1 MFSSD
6 KPIIKME
13 ADMLNR
19 AVFAKQLAKAIL
31 SYSKTDNFTIGLCG
45 KWGSGKT
52 SIINMAVE
60 EIQNLSKGK
69 TVDERMVIVHFNPWN
84 YSDRNQLISQ
94 FFQTIF
100 TELKVKNESEQLR
113 EAGDALEKYSG
124 LLEYT
129 TYIPGIGKYLSPII
143 NAISNVGEKV
153 SDIAEEKASLSNQKR
168 VVIEALAKQTQ
179 KILIIID
186 DIDRLNNDQIRL
198 IFQLVNSVAG
208 FPNMIYLLAFD
219 KSVVIRALEDE
230 QNCNGEEYLEKIIQ
244 VPFDIPEVKHSQL
257 QNIFFDRIQSILL
270 QEDYEF
276 DQSHLGS
283 VYNNCIAPFLES
295 IRDVN
300 RICNVFAFKYGL
312 MNREANW
319 IDLLAITT
327 VQICAPT
334 IFDWIKVRRTTLV
347 GNSETAGGIT
357 GTATKE
363 NRENYFSEI
372 KEIYPSNPNLAI
384 DIIQTLFPRFAWIT
398 GRTLSYEALEELQ
411 RNKRIASDR
420 CFSLYFS
427 LDLEEVEV
435 STSQIY
441 ASIKDFTK
449 EHLHRFLITLSECDV
464 IEYYLRELRV
474 RVNEIPDD
482 RVIMFFEELIS
493 LEYKDATNAG
503 IFSRVVNP
511 EYIGYDICFR
521 LLRRLDQSSCFSV
534 LFDGITHATLSSIS
548 MYARIIRDI
557 EHGYGHI
564 DGGSNPI
571 KCIVTEEQLAQLE
584 SKLLSTFKVFSESD
598 EMFCSPR
605 FDEIMPT
612 WHHLDPESLISYEKK
627 SVQDINNIPAFIKRR
642 TGSWQSTTEGGPV
655 YSEKYYCDVITLEN
669 LYKAVKQLI
678 DSTEF
683 ASISEELQNLTYG
696 FFLWYNSKDREQNS
710 HISNKTIREK
720 RKQLEGIK

>member
-6 KPIIKME
+6 KPILKME

-45 KWGSGKT
+45 KWGAGKT

-69 TVDERMVIVHFNPWN
+69 PVEEHMVIVHFNPWN
-84 YSDRNQLISQ
+84 YSDRSQLISQ

-100 TELKVKNESEQLR
+100 TELKVRNESEQLK
-113 EAGDALEKYSG
+113 EAGDALEKYSS

-129 TYIPGIGKYLSPII
+129 TYIPKIGKYISPII

-153 SDIAEEKASLSNQKR
+153 SDIAEEKASLSNQKQ

-230 QNCNGEEYLEKIIQ
+230 QKCNGEEYLEKIIQ
-244 VPFDIPEVKHSQL
+244 VPFDIPEVKYSQL
-257 QNIFFDRIQSILL
+257 QNIFFERIQSILSP
-270 QEDYEF
+270 EDYEF

-327 VQICAPT
+327 VQISAPT
-334 IFDWIKVRRTTLV
+334 IFDWIKTRKSSLV

-357 GTATKE
+357 GTAIKE
-363 NRENYFSEI
+363 NQNNYFSEF
-372 KEIYPSNPNLAI
+372 KEIFPANPNLAI

-435 STSQIY
+435 STSQVN

-449 EHLHRFLITLSECDV
+449 DHFHSFLITLNECDV

-482 RVIMFFEELIS
+482 RVIMFFEELSS

-503 IFSRVVNP
+503 IFSRVANP

-521 LLRRLDQSSCFSV
+521 LLRRLDQARCFSV
-534 LFDGITHATLSSIS
+534 LFDGISCATISSIS
-548 MYARIIRDI
+548 MYTRIIRDI
-557 EHGYGHI
+557 EYGYGRI
-564 DGGSNPI
+564 DGSSNPI
-571 KCIVTEEQLAQLE
+571 KCIVAEAQLTQLE
-584 SKLLSTFKVFSESD
+584 SKLLSAFKVFSESD

-605 FDEIMPT
+605 FDEITPT

-627 SVQDINNIPAFIKRR
+627 SIQNINNIPAFIKRC
-642 TGSWQSTTEGGPV
+642 TGSWQSATEGGPV

-669 LYKAVKQLI
+669 LYKAVQQII

-683 ASISEELQNLTYG
+683 ASMSEELQNLTYG
-696 FFLWYNSKDREQNS
+696 FFLWYNSKDREHNS

-720 RKQLEGIK
+720 RKQIEGI